1 MSEKT
6 QRLTFRILDI
16 AEKKG
21 ITTSKNPISMV
32 AAAVYLALLKN
43 NEKVSQMK
51 ISQISGISAVTIRD
65 RAKEI
70 KKLMGGEI

>member
-1 MSEKT
+1 
-6 QRLTFRILDI
+6 
-16 AEKKG
+16 
-21 ITTSKNPISMV
+21 MV

-51 ISQISGISAVTIRD
+51 IAQISGISAVTIRD